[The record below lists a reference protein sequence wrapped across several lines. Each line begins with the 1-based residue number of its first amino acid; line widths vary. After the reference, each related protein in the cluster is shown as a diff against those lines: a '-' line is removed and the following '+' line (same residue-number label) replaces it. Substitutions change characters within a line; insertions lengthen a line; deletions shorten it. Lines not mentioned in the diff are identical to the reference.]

1 MVLSVFLPYNISVL
15 SYLREMFEPVLF
27 PLKDK
32 CSLDEGDGQSVNKT
46 INYMREAEACLMVSV
61 LTTKFGVLISKL
73 VLDRTGCK
81 CLAGCRGF
89 LGDAHYSPG
98 ANSEFAGLQFL
109 EGPPSKALT
118 P

>member
-1 MVLSVFLPYNISVL
+1 MRSVLNQFSFRPKINVFL
-15 SYLREMFEPVLF
+15 
-27 PLKDK
+27 DK
-32 CSLDEGDGQSVNKT
+32 GYGQSVNKS
-46 INYMREAEACLMVSV
+46 INYMRESEACLMVFV
-61 LTTKFGVLISKL
+61 LTTKFGILISKL